1 MEAPI
6 TLQDVAEKAGVS
18 VATASRALTGIKV
31 KSKNQEKVLKAA
43 KELGYSPNE
52 AARSLR
58 SVSTKTIGVVFHK
71 LSGGLGIE
79 LIASLSAG
87 FDARGY
93 SLFVSTA
100 QGQDELY
107 DKLVNRFL
115 ERRVDALCCVHG
127 AGKGEAL
134 KRFLASGTPVTALIS
149 QSAGYC
155 CLPLIEPSIEQ
166 ATKDCLKHLKALG
179 HKHLIVYFPDRQGPT
194 FEEFAKIA
202 GKSGFKVESRK
213 IGSGFFNAE
222 EELKTL
228 CSEQN
233 KATALIG
240 PQSNI
245 ASLFVAADKISLEVP
260 ASISLIAI
268 RDRELQTQNIRL
280 PLSIIHLEPARL
292 GTEAAD
298 LIANQLAGEP
308 GIDKKLRVEIGK
320 WIEGQTTA
328 KAAN

>member
-1 MEAPI
+1 MDALI
-6 TLQDVAEKAGVS
+6 TLQDVAERAGVS

-31 KSKNQEKVLKAA
+31 KNKNQEKVLKAA
-43 KELGYSPNE
+43 EELGYTPNE

-58 SVSTKTIGVVFHK
+58 SVRTMTIGVVFHK

-79 LIASLSAG
+79 LIASLAAG
-87 FDARGY
+87 FEARGY

-100 QGQDELY
+100 QGLDEQY

-115 ERRVDALCCVHG
+115 ERRVDALFCVHG

-134 KRFLASGTPVTALIS
+134 KRFQASGTPVTALIS
-149 QSAGYC
+149 QSAGYRH
-155 CLPLIEPSIEQ
+155 LPLIEPSISQ
-166 ATKDCLKHLKALG
+166 ASADCINRLKELG
-179 HKHLIVYFPDRQGPT
+179 HKQIIVYRPLGQGPT
-194 FEEFAKIA
+194 YDEFANA
-202 GKSGFKVESRK
+202 ASKSGLRVESRK
-213 IGSGFFNAE
+213 IGSGFFDAE

-260 ASISLIAI
+260 ASISLVAI